1 MTNFKDIAE
10 ARKLL
15 RLGEKATLNEIKSA
29 YKRLAHLHH
38 PDKHGNASA
47 ENHLAMNKLNQ
58 AYKLLMDY
66 CADYTID
73 FSEKDT
79 GQAYSY
85 EDEASEWR
93 EKWADSI

>member
-66 CADYTID
+66 CHRCRCSFKEEDID
-73 FSEKDT
+73 R
-79 GQAYSY
+79 AYPY
-85 EDEASEWR
+85 DKHFR
-93 EKWADSI
+93 KFFQDGVQ